1 MRVTSGHVLAER
13 HTGLL
18 SVGPCCF
25 VGVGWG
31 VPQRVN
37 MNRALFKAQ
46 GQVADVMSLDGENG
60 HERTYFSSVAFLF

>member
-1 MRVTSGHVLAER
+1 MFLLKDTLGSCLLGRVVL
-13 HTGLL
+13 L
-18 SVGPCCF
+18 
-25 VGVGWG
+25 GWG

-60 HERTYFSSVAFLF
+60 HERTYFFSVAFLF